1 MFLGVIRDRRIEIR
15 LGNIENGQIFPIDSW
30 NVYRMLLIENIP
42 VGGFHFK
49 LVLYIDSNSLKDL
62 LLFSRLGGLKK
73 TTGRHCKPAAILVF
87 LIQITD
93 SSVFKMGVKLRNKYF
108 QASGYDNQLNPGFK

>member
-42 VGGFHFK
+42 VGGFRFK
-49 LVLYIDSNSLKDL
+49 LVIYI
-62 LLFSRLGGLKK
+62 
-73 TTGRHCKPAAILVF
+73 
-87 LIQITD
+87 
-93 SSVFKMGVKLRNKYF
+93 
-108 QASGYDNQLNPGFK
+108 